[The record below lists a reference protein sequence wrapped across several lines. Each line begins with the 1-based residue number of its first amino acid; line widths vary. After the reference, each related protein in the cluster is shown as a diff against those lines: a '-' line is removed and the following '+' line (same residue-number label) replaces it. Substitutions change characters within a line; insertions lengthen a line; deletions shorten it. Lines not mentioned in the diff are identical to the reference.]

1 MDRIIKRQNHFT
13 GARHPAAGRAR
24 AEGEGQVKDAP
35 AGASIGQLIVAAFGL
50 SRNADPKL
58 SERWIWMS
66 HQIGSKL
73 PRSLLSVTIERLG
86 EVDLLCRAIE
96 REMLSQPPREGEL
109 DLRFNFLVVLSD
121 WWISSAY
128 AICFTLKDRK
138 ILDGPEFLTL
148 ADDLRMIRVQN
159 EEFEL
164 PSDRKLT
171 EPLKFS
177 PAQLRP
183 DEKEAPVYYDKTD
196 PLRAHIARQGLSAR
210 RSLVWEVF
218 DARAGEGRW
227 FERLELADRML
238 DLLSPPKS
246 PYGAV

>member
-1 MDRIIKRQNHFT
+1 MTDT
-13 GARHPAAGRAR
+13 
-24 AEGEGQVKDAP
+24 P

-50 SRNADPKL
+50 SKNADPKL
-58 SERWIWMS
+58 NERWIWMS
-66 HQIGSKL
+66 HRIGSKL
-73 PRSLLSVTIERLG
+73 PRSLLSVAIRRLG
-86 EVDLLCRAIE
+86 EVDLVCRALE
-96 REMLSQPPREGEL
+96 SEMLSQPPREGEL
-109 DLRFNFLVVLSD
+109 DLRFNYLVVLSE

-138 ILDGPEFLTL
+138 ILDDPEFLTL

-159 EEFEL
+159 EKFEL

-183 DEKEAPVYYDKTD
+183 DEKEAPIYVYDKAD
-196 PLRAHIARQGLSAR
+196 PLRAHIAQKGLSAR
-210 RSLVWEVF
+210 RSLVWEAFVTKT
-218 DARAGEGRW
+218 GESRW

-238 DLLSPPKS
+238 KLLSPPKS
-246 PYGAV
+246 PDGAT